1 MKRRWFKKETL
12 HTLGEDHVFSSEE
25 LDLLAQRINEE
36 LEYASSD
43 IIRAWEKKSK
53 NPRRTDTW
61 RF

>member
-1 MKRRWFKKETL
+1 MKPWPKDENL

-25 LDLLAQRINEE
+25 LDLLTQLINEE

-43 IIRAWEKKSK
+43 IIRTWEKKSK
-53 NPRRTDTW
+53 NIQHIDRW